1 MGNQIIRSK
10 SARLQTV
17 AKISESQS
25 KSESKE
31 IEFESR
37 CYDGKIRDNKDT
49 ERKFIFTYH
58 GIDFQIIKTRKI
70 PSDGTIIRLRSI
82 GENER
87 LLRAI
92 RRHQFILHAQV
103 PIDCKANICGYI
115 SNGKFHGG
123 TRFPIDLSITLVANS
138 IEMEI

>member
-1 MGNQIIRSK
+1 MGNQIIYSK
-10 SARLQTV
+10 SSRFHTV
-17 AKISESQS
+17 AKTSESQS
-25 KSESKE
+25 MSESKK
-31 IEFESR
+31 IEFEPR

-70 PSDGTIIRLRSI
+70 PSNGTIARLISI
-82 GENER
+82 GEHER
-87 LLRAI
+87 LLRTI

-103 PIDCKANICGYI
+103 PINCKANICGYI
-115 SNGKFHGG
+115 SNGMFYSGS
-123 TRFPIDLSITLVANS
+123 RIPIDPSITLVANS